1 MKTIKKGIL
10 LQQIGMRLRKL
21 KIENDKTSK
30 EVASL
35 LNITP
40 QAYGNMERGESD
52 ICITRLVLLAEYYN
66 KSLMDLVPDEY
77 QTCNGNH
84 KAKDETFND
93 KDLLLKMNI

>member
-10 LQQIGMRLRKL
+10 LQQIGMRLKKL
-21 KIENDKTSK
+21 KIDSNKSSK

-66 KSLMDLVPDEY
+66 KSLQELIPDEY
-77 QTCNGNH
+77 QNCDNNPKEDDSTLNG
-84 KAKDETFND
+84 KTFFLGN
-93 KDLLLKMNI
+93 NY